1 MEARSTD
8 REAALAQ
15 AVKWAVTV
23 IIAIFFFLLAMWIF
37 LLVCGSLTR
46 SWSHSDQVATA
57 VAVATLIGTA
67 TLTIGGLWAQRD
79 RGPQTPASIQPRQ
92 TNSANV
98 NNSTGV
104 IGNNII
110 NSDVHYD

>member
-1 MEARSTD
+1 
-8 REAALAQ
+8 
-15 AVKWAVTV
+15 VTV
-23 IIAIFFFLLAMWIF
+23 ILAIGVFLPAMWIV

-67 TLTIGGLWAQRD
+67 TLTIAGWWAQRD
-79 RGPQTPASIQPRQ
+79 PRPQAPASIQPRQ
-92 TNSANV
+92 TTVAHV
-98 NNSTGV
+98 NDSTGL